1 MDGQNYSDSDKN
13 QAETS
18 KANAPSEEPKQPQAF
33 FGYDLFEDNNYLNAN
48 ELQMLEWDP

>member
-33 FGYDLFEDNNYLNAN
+33 LGYDLFEDNNYLNAN